1 MSCGF
6 STRELLLEITKS
18 QGFQRAYIGEYPFP
32 RRTFRV
38 ELIVGSVVFF
48 RRGEN
53 RSNRGKLLGAWTRT
67 NTRIPT
73 QTDKWSRRR
82 DLNSCHSRGR
92 RLLSKLRNPIVELIK
107 VRLTLCDSVYFPFQ
121 HVTIKLP
128 RCHVHS
134 GIIHRHHN
142 LYPFLEGQATVNNK
156 GVSNFCGIL
165 YLYMKN
171 SCKYITHLVLNLPA

>member
-6 STRELLLEITKS
+6 SSRELLLEITKS
-18 QGFQRAYIGEYPFP
+18 WGFQRAYIGEYPFP

-53 RSNRGKLLGAWTRT
+53 QSIRGKLLGAWTRT

-82 DLNSCHSRGR
+82 DLNPCHSGDR
-92 RLLSKLRNPIVELIK
+92 RLLPKLRNPIVELIK
-107 VRLTLCDSVYFPFQ
+107 FRLTLCGQ
-121 HVTIKLP
+121 HLP
-128 RCHVHS
+128 
-134 GIIHRHHN
+134 
-142 LYPFLEGQATVNNK
+142 PFLARD
-156 GVSNFCGIL
+156 
-165 YLYMKN
+165 Y
-171 SCKYITHLVLNLPA
+171 